1 MDFLVTKIREIHEFQ
16 PTEAIL
22 SHHKTGPRKPCY
34 AQAQADDK
42 GTTTFD
48 AVTFRTGSIRQIFWT
63 IIQTCTKQ
71 VSQHLQHHVT
81 IFNPLRSLRNRK
93 DTEISAQ
100 PTQPAGN
107 AQKSTRSRRTGGV
120 PFAAAIKSV
129 PGMWRGEGMGSGVEE
144 RTCRYGD

>member
-1 MDFLVTKIREIHEFQ
+1 MDFLVTKIREIHKFQ

-22 SHHKTGPRKPCY
+22 SHHKTGPASPVVHK
-34 AQAQADDK
+34 QQADDK
-42 GTTTFD
+42 GTTTLRSD
-48 AVTFRTGSIRQIFWT
+48 VSNGIDPSNFWT

-81 IFNPLRSLRNRK
+81 NFYPLRSLGNRK

-100 PTQPAGN
+100 PAQPARECVKIN
-107 AQKSTRSRRTGGV
+107 AFSEDRRCSFCCSYQKRTGHV
-120 PFAAAIKSV
+120 E
-129 PGMWRGEGMGSGVEE
+129 GEREWVVGLRE